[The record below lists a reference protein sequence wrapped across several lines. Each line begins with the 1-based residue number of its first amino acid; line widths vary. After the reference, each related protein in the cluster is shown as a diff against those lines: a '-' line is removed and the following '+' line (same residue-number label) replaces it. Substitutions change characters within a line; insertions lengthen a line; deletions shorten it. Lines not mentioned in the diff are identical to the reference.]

1 MSKAKEV
8 KKIKLQAGLYEGK
21 ELGYS
26 QLFGGNAHWYKPF
39 GLIGHNGIDI
49 PTPVGTRLL
58 SCINGKV
65 SETSNDPKG
74 YGVYVKIENDE
85 CAVLYA
91 HLKDFHLKVGDR
103 VKAGDFV
110 GFAGNTGNS
119 TGPHL
124 HFGVHPIPRDRN
136 NGYAGYIDPFGSQVE
151 WVKSLNSD
159 VKPTLSIQEEVKVE
173 EVKPQP
179 QVISQPTPQVVAS
192 HTHTEEK
199 KETVRPLIDMSLI
212 DGNKTKII
220 TVATVVIGALY
231 SQGYI
236 DEKLFSTIDVIVSAL
251 IGFTLRDAIKKK

>member
-1 MSKAKEV
+1 M
-8 KKIKLQAGLYEGK
+8 KKIRLQAGLYEGK

-65 SETSNDPKG
+65 SETANDPKG
-74 YGVYVKIENDE
+74 YGVYVKIENEE
-85 CAVLYA
+85 CGVLYA
-91 HLKDFHLKVGDR
+91 HLKDFHLKVGDK

-124 HFGVHPIPRDRN
+124 HFGVHPIPRDRS
-136 NGYAGYIDPFGSQVE
+136 NGYAGYIDPFGNQIE
-151 WVKSLNSD
+151 WVTSLNED
-159 VKPTLSIQEEVKVE
+159 VKPSLSIKKEEVE
-173 EVKPQP
+173 EVS
-179 QVISQPTPQVVAS
+179 VI
-192 HTHTEEK
+192 EEK
-199 KETVRPLIDMSLI
+199 PVKNNPSVNNTINSATVAPKVEDKKEVRPIIDLKAL
-212 DGNKTKII
+212 DGNKTKLI
-220 TVATVVIGALY
+220 TIATVVVGALY